1 MKLAT
6 LFISASLFCCAFSP
20 ATLAQSAAQPAYDL
34 LLKNGH
40 VIDPKNRI
48 DKVTDIAVAG
58 GHIARVGD
66 NIADTAAKKVIDLK
80 GLYVT
85 PGLIDI
91 HTHLFPRLVLPPGS
105 PPSEG
110 VEPDTFSFRGGVT
123 TMVDAGSTGWKE
135 FPEFKERV
143 IKPSKT
149 RVLAFLNIVGAGM
162 GTGNDDNAAEMT
174 ASEAA
179 RMAEANP
186 GLIVGFKSAHYA
198 GPGWESV
205 DGAVAAGNQAHLP
218 VMVDFGRITATRN
231 INELFS
237 HHLRPGDIFTHC
249 FSGHREEALE
259 NGTLNPAMQDGRK
272 RGIIFDLGFGS
283 LSFFW
288 YVAVPAYQAGFHPDS
303 ISSDLHKFNM
313 NEGMK
318 DMPNMMSEVMSLGSS
333 LPEVVEMAT
342 WAPAREIHHPELGSL
357 DVGAEAD
364 IAVLSMETGHFRFT
378 DSVGAAKDGTR
389 RLTAELTLRKGEVMW
404 DRNGLAAQDWQS
416 FPYRKG
422 PFFQSGAGK

>member
-1 MKLAT
+1 LKLA
-6 LFISASLFCCAFSP
+6 LALCCCVFSLA
-20 ATLAQSAAQPAYDL
+20 AAAQTPPSYDL
-34 LLKNGH
+34 LLKGGH
-40 VIDPKNRI
+40 VIDPKNHI
-48 DKVTDIAVAG
+48 DKVTDVAVLG
-58 GHIARVGD
+58 GRIARVAD
-66 NIADTAAKKVIDLK
+66 NIPASAAKKSIDLK

-110 VEPDTFSFRGGVT
+110 IEPDTFSFRGGVT

-162 GTGNDDNAAEMT
+162 GTGNDDNVAEMT

-179 RMAEANP
+179 RMAQANP
-186 GLIVGFKSAHYA
+186 GLIVGFKSAHYG

-205 DGAVAAGNQAHLP
+205 DLAVQAGNLAHLP

-231 INELFS
+231 IRELFTN
-237 HHLRPGDIFTHC
+237 HLRPGDIFTHA
-249 FSGHREEALE
+249 FSGHREEVLE
-259 NGTLNPAMQDGRK
+259 NGALNPAMEAGRK
-272 RGIIFDLGFGS
+272 RAIIFDVGFGS

-288 YVAVPAYQAGFHPDS
+288 YVAVPAYKAGFHPDS
-303 ISSDLHKFNM
+303 ISSDLHKLNM

-318 DMPNMMSEVMSLGSS
+318 DMPNMMSELMTLGSS
-333 LPEVVEMAT
+333 LPEVVEMAS
-342 WAPAREIHHPELGSL
+342 WAPAREIHHPELGNL

-364 IAVLSMETGHFRFT
+364 IAVLSLEAGHFWFT
-378 DSVGAAKDGTR
+378 DSVGARKAGTR
-389 RLTAELTLRKGEVMW
+389 RLTSALTLRKGEVMW
-404 DRNGLAAQDWQS
+404 DRDGLAAQDWEH

-422 PFFQSGAGK
+422 PFFESRKN

>member
-1 MKLAT
+1 MKLAIAF
-6 LFISASLFCCAFSP
+6 LCCAFS
-20 ATLAQSAAQPAYDL
+20 LAASAQPANYDL
-34 LLKNGH
+34 LLKGGH

-48 DKVTDIAVAG
+48 DKVTDVAVSGGKIAKVA
-58 GHIARVGD
+58 D
-66 NIADTAAKKVIDLK
+66 NIAPASAKKVIDLK

-85 PGLIDI
+85 PGLIDM
-91 HTHLFPRLVLPPGS
+91 HTHLFPRLVLPPGA

-110 VEPDTFSFRGGVT
+110 VEPDEFSFRGGVT
-123 TMVDAGSTGWKE
+123 TMVDAGSAGWKE

-162 GTGNDDNAAEMT
+162 GTGNDDNIAEMT

-179 RMAEANP
+179 GMAKANP
-186 GLIVGFKSAHYA
+186 GLIVGFKSAHYS

-205 DGAVAAGNQAHLP
+205 DNAVAAGKLANIP
-218 VMVDFGRITATRN
+218 VMVDFGRITQTRN
-231 INELFS
+231 IDELFM
-237 HHLRPGDIFTHC
+237 HHLRPDDIFTHA

-259 NGTLNPAMQDGRK
+259 NGTLNPAMEAGRK

-288 YVAVPAYQAGFHPDS
+288 FVAVPAYQANFHPDS
-303 ISSDLHKFNM
+303 ISSDLHKINM

-318 DMPNMMSEVMSLGSS
+318 DMPNMMSEIMSLGSS
-333 LPEVVEMAT
+333 LAEVVEMST
-342 WAPAREIHHPELGSL
+342 WAPAKEIHHPELGNL

-364 IAVLSMETGHFRFT
+364 IAVLSMETGRFRFT
-378 DSVGAAKDGTR
+378 DSVGAARAGTR
-389 RLTAELTLRKGEVMW
+389 RLASVLTLRKGEVMW
-404 DRNGLAAQDWQS
+404 DRDGLAAQDWQT

-422 PFFQSGAGK
+422 PFFRQAAKK

>member
-1 MKLAT
+1 MGIAVKLAVALLCCVFSLT
-6 LFISASLFCCAFSP
+6 VSA
-20 ATLAQSAAQPAYDL
+20 QAQPSYDL
-34 LLKNGH
+34 LLKGGH
-40 VIDPKNRI
+40 VIDPKNHI

-58 GHIARVGD
+58 GKVAQVAD
-66 NIADTAAKKVIDLK
+66 NIAAASAKKVIDLK

-110 VEPDTFSFRGGVT
+110 IDPDTVSFRGGVT

-143 IKPSKT
+143 VKPSKT

-162 GTGNDDNAAEMT
+162 GTGNDNNVAEMT

-179 RMAEANP
+179 RMALANP
-186 GLIVGFKSAHYA
+186 GLIVGFKSAHYS

-205 DGAVAAGNQAHLP
+205 DNAVAAGNQAHIP
-218 VMVDFGRITATRN
+218 VMVDFGRITETRN
-231 INELFS
+231 IDELFS
-237 HHLRPGDIFTHC
+237 HHLRPGDIYTHM
-249 FSGHREEALE
+249 FSSFREETLRD
-259 NGTLNPAMQDGRK
+259 GTLNPAMEAGRK

-283 LSFFW
+283 QSFFW
-288 YVAVPAYQAGFHPDS
+288 FVAVPAYQANFRPDS
-303 ISSDLHKFNM
+303 ISSDQHKDNM

-318 DMPNMMSEVMSLGSS
+318 DMPHMMSEIMSLGSS
-333 LPEVVEMAT
+333 LQDVVEMAS
-342 WAPAREIHHPELGSL
+342 WAPAKEIHHPELGNL

-364 IAVLSMETGHFRFT
+364 ITVLGMETGHFRFT
-378 DSVGAAKDGTR
+378 DSVGAARPGTR
-389 RLTAELTLRKGEVMW
+389 RLTSVLTLRKGAVMW
-404 DRNGLAAQDWQS
+404 DRDGLSAQDWQS

-422 PFFQSGAGK
+422 PYFKSAAK

>member
-1 MKLAT
+1 MKLAIAF
-6 LFISASLFCCAFSP
+6 LCCALP
-20 ATLAQSAAQPAYDL
+20 LAASAQTTTTAAPSYDL
-34 LLKNGH
+34 LLKGGH
-40 VIDPKNRI
+40 VIDPKNHI
-48 DKVTDIAVAG
+48 DKVTDVAVSG
-58 GHIARVGD
+58 GKIARVAD
-66 NIADTAAKKVIDLK
+66 NIAAASAKKVIDLK

-110 VEPDTFSFRGGVT
+110 IEPDTFSFRGGVT

-162 GTGNDDNAAEMT
+162 GTGNDDNIAEMT
-174 ASEAA
+174 ASNAA
-179 RMAEANP
+179 SVAKANP
-186 GLIVGFKSAHYA
+186 GLIVGFKSAHYS

-205 DGAVAAGNQAHLP
+205 DNAVAAGKLANIP
-218 VMVDFGRITATRN
+218 VMVDFGRITETRN
-231 INELFS
+231 IDELFL
-237 HHLRPGDIFTHC
+237 HHLRPGDIYTHC
-249 FSGHREEALE
+249 FSSHREETLQ
-259 NGTLNPAMQDGRK
+259 NGTLNPAMEAGRK

-288 YVAVPAYQAGFHPDS
+288 FVAVPAYQANFHPDS
-303 ISSDLHKFNM
+303 ISSDLHKMNM

-318 DMPNMMSEVMSLGSS
+318 DMPNMMSEIMSLGSS
-333 LPEVVEMAT
+333 LPEVVEMAS
-342 WAPAREIHHPELGSL
+342 WAPAREIRHPELGNL

-364 IAVLSMETGHFRFT
+364 IAVLALETGRFRFT
-378 DSVGAAKDGTR
+378 DSVGAARPGTK
-389 RLTAELTLRKGEVMW
+389 RLVSTLTLRKGEVMW
-404 DRNGLAAQDWQS
+404 DRDGLAAQDWQS

-422 PFFQSGAGK
+422 PYFRTQK